1 MMGCPSVLTTPNGH
15 VTHLICKTALSLMI
29 FKNTSHQLLDHV
41 QGSTN
46 VTLVDFLERVL
57 SGSGAAAT
65 LLIRKDS

>member
-1 MMGCPSVLTTPNGH
+1 MMGCPSVLTTLDRH

-29 FKNTSHQLLDHV
+29 FKNTLHQSLDHV

-46 VTLVDFLERVL
+46 LMLVDFLEMGL

-65 LLIRKDS
+65 LLIRKDT